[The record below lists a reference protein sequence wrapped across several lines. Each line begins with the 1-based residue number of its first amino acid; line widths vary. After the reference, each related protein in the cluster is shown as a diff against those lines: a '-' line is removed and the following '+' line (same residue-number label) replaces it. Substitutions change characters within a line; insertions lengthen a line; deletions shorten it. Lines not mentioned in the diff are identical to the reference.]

1 MAIHESFAFRPQPDE
16 AISSSST
23 TQWHLELQQDAQ
35 QRRSPGTVV
44 ERAAEQTAEQVRRT
58 VEQGARQTV
67 RETQQNVK
75 AARERA
81 EIATFLV
88 LNFDQIDG
96 SNHAKT
102 RDGKITRNEILD
114 FRKEH
119 STSLTS
125 NELRTLDAASR
136 DFATQIGRGKTWAN
150 RADIETYK
158 VSPPVTIRRPPQ
170 REEEGLDDKIKD
182 KAKGIWKGIRR
193 RVGD

>member
-1 MAIHESFAFRPQPDE
+1 MAIHESFSFRPQPDE
-16 AISSSST
+16 AKNST
-23 TQWHLELQQDAQ
+23 PKWHLELQQDAQ
-35 QRRSPGTVV
+35 QRRNPGAVV
-44 ERAAEQTAEQVRRT
+44 ERTVDQTVDQTRRA

-67 RETQQNVK
+67 RETQQSVK

-96 SNHAKT
+96 SNRAKT

-119 STSLTS
+119 SASLTS
-125 NELRTLDAASR
+125 NEMRTLDVASR

-150 RADIETYK
+150 KADIETYK
-158 VSPPVTIRRPPQ
+158 VSPPVIVRRPQQ
-170 REEEGLDDKIKD
+170 REEEGIDNKIKD

>member
-1 MAIHESFAFRPQPDE
+1 MAIHESFAFHPQPDE
-16 AISSSST
+16 ALHST
-23 TQWHLELQQDAQ
+23 PQWHLELQQDAQ
-35 QRRSPGTVV
+35 QKRNPGTVV
-44 ERAAEQTAEQVRRT
+44 ERAAEQTVDQARRT

-96 SNHAKT
+96 SNRTKT
-102 RDGKITRNEILD
+102 RDGKITRNEIID
-114 FRKEH
+114 FRKDH

-125 NELRTLDAASR
+125 NELRTLDVASR
-136 DFATQIGRGKTWAN
+136 DFATQIGRGKTGVN

-158 VSPPVTIRRPPQ
+158 VSPPVIIRRPTQ
-170 REEEGLDDKIKD
+170 AEDEGLDDKIKD

>member
-16 AISSSST
+16 ALHSPP
-23 TQWHLELQQDAQ
+23 QWHLELQQDAQ
-35 QRRSPGTVV
+35 QRRNPGTVV
-44 ERAAEQTAEQVRRT
+44 ERAAEQTAAQVRRT

-125 NELRTLDAASR
+125 NELRTLDVASR

-158 VSPPVTIRRPPQ
+158 VLPPVIVRRPTQ
-170 REEEGLDDKIKD
+170 TEDKGLDDKIKD